1 MAERLCL
8 KAIGMFL
15 QMFPGMAMER
25 CYDLCIYIYIRD
37 VHTIT
42 YYNYNYTITII
53 KTQYNTFLLG
63 A

>member
-25 CYDLCIYIYIRD
+25 CYDLCIYIRD

>member
-25 CYDLCIYIYIRD
+25 CYDLCIYIYKRCT
-37 VHTIT
+37 H
-42 YYNYNYTITII
+42 YNI
-53 KTQYNTFLLG
+53 L
-63 A
+63 